1 MFPLWLSD
9 WEWLVFRPH
18 IFFTKVSMKVDV
30 RCSGSGGPVRGVG
43 WDLAGRRIVRPKYV
57 RHTPTEGGI
66 FHKLDSAKL
75 LFKTIILMMSTLY
88 NINRTKCRCRYSST
102 IAGLAVQT
110 AGAVKVYNLQEW
122 RNNTVGVSADLYWDT
137 ERSIAREQEWTG
149 TGWQLL
155 RTKRFEN
162 DDISQDYLTK
172 LDRRVE
178 QPINAMVCCSRYA
191 KSFLT
196 LRPGTQLSSYFL

>member
-122 RNNTVGVSADLYWDT
+122 RNNTVGVGGAQTYT
-137 ERSIAREQEWTG
+137 EIRSGA
-149 TGWQLL
+149 L
-155 RTKRFEN
+155 RGNRNRLERG
-162 DDISQDYLTK
+162 D
-172 LDRRVE
+172 
-178 QPINAMVCCSRYA
+178 
-191 KSFLT
+191 SFSEPNVLKMMT
-196 LRPGTQLSSYFL
+196 SVRII